1 MNEGG
6 WSKASQTRVK
16 VAIPK
21 NNAVTSATTAE
32 VEPAAAFVADFELL
46 LLLFVAAAE
55 AVPVSRAGTL
65 AVEAGVDCA
74 LYVGRSEAAVD
85 VDVDEEGEGEKEEE
99 EAARV
104 EVEAPAATVPVT
116 VASPSVWHRSTNE
129 LYATTTAVAFSDD
142 FVDVEIAAAH
152 VLKSPSVSVE
162 HAHAAIVAWSVPFA
176 HV

>member
-1 MNEGG
+1 M
-6 WSKASQTRVK
+6 
-16 VAIPK
+16 AIPK

-46 LLLFVAAAE
+46 LLLLVAAGE

-74 LYVGRSEAAVD
+74 LYVGRSEAVVD
-85 VDVDEEGEGEKEEE
+85 VDVDEEREEDEEEEE

-129 LYATTTAVAFSDD
+129 LYATTTAVWFSDD

-162 HAHAAIVAWSVPFA
+162 HAHAANVAWSVPFA